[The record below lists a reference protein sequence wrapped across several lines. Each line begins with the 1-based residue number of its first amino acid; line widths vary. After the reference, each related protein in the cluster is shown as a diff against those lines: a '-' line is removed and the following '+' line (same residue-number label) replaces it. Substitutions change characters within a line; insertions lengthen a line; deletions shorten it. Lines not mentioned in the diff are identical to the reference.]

1 LKVKQIA
8 ETPEAT
14 PTDPEA
20 TNTAGQLPYSNSM
33 TYYKLNFRTWPTA
46 AKEGVEIHAHRIR
59 AYWPEP
65 EPTLA
70 GWFISAHD
78 P

>member
-1 LKVKQIA
+1 VPSRLKVKQIA

-33 TYYKLNFRTWPTA
+33 TYYKLNFRSWPTTE
-46 AKEGVEIHAHRIR
+46 KKSTKTKLDSF
-59 AYWPEP
+59 P
-65 EPTLA
+65 
-70 GWFISAHD
+70 
-78 P
+78 